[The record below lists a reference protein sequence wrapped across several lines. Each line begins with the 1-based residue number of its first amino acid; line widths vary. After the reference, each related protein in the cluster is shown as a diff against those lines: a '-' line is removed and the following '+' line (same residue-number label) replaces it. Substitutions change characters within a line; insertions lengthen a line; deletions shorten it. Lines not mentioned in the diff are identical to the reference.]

1 MNEQPATTTD
11 VGSGRRMMTLA
22 EVAEY
27 LRVHK
32 ITIYRAIKAGDDLG
46 QLRIGRVWRFN
57 RESIVRFAAGEGAA
71 VKTREQPR
79 VGSSGPALRF
89 GHESSRYGSA
99 R

>member
-46 QLRIGRVWRFN
+46 QLKIGRVWRFK
-57 RESIVRFAAGEGAA
+57 RESIVRFADNEEAP
-71 VKTREQPR
+71 VKM
-79 VGSSGPALRF
+79 SLRF
-89 GHESSRYGSA
+89 GQGSLKDGPTQ
-99 R
+99 